1 MKKQL
6 FFAASLVLALGIS
19 SCSNKMG
26 ELTPDLFKVTPNPLE
41 VKGGSIDATV
51 EGTFPEKYFNKNAV
65 VTVTPV
71 LKYNG
76 TETKGAPKTFQG
88 EKVTGNNQ
96 VINQKEG
103 GKFSIPASFKYVPE
117 MAKSELYLDFDIVIK
132 EKAAPEI
139 PQVKVADGV
148 VATEQL
154 AATDASEITPAI
166 IPDKFQRIIQE
177 TQEADIKFL
186 IQQSNLRSSETKS
199 QAVADLKAAVKDA
212 KDTENKEIASLN
224 VVGYAS
230 PDGTLD
236 LNTNLA
242 ERRLNTTANFLNRE
256 LRKLKADVEIG
267 KDFTPEDWDGFK
279 KLMEAS
285 SIQDKDLVLRVLSM
299 YTDPEQREREIK
311 NIAAAFTTIADEIL
325 PQLRRARMEL
335 TVNVIGKSDEE
346 IARLAKDSAQVL
358 TVDELLYAATLTEDL
373 NAKAV
378 IYQKVIDNYG
388 KDVRGYNN
396 LGLVQLQQGNVDA
409 AAANFDKA
417 ARIDAN
423 SADVNF
429 NQGLIALAKN
439 DLDKAQQCFG
449 KAAGTNG
456 DLNQALG
463 TVYMLKGDYAKAKSS
478 FGSEATNNAALVQIL
493 NEDYNGARRTLA
505 AVATPNAMTS
515 YLGAVVGARTNDRNA
530 VYDNL
535 KAAVAKDNS
544 LKAKAANDI
553 EFAKFA
559 TDETFQGIVK

>member
-1 MKKQL
+1 MKKQVFL
-6 FFAASLVLALGIS
+6 AASLVLALGFS

-26 ELTPDLFKVTPNPLE
+26 ELAPDLFKVTPNPLE
-41 VKGGSIDATV
+41 VKGGNIDATV

-154 AATDASEITPAI
+154 AATDANEINPAI

-230 PDGTLD
+230 PDGALD

-256 LRKLKADVEIG
+256 MRKLKADVEIG
-267 KDFTPEDWDGFK
+267 KLLEQMKQNGIYDDTHFFFLTDHGGIEYGHGGVSTDEMIVPWGLTGPGIAK
-279 KLMEAS
+279 G
-285 SIQDKDLVLRVLSM
+285 LRM
-299 YTDPEQREREIK
+299 TEP
-311 NIAAAFTTIADEIL
+311 NN
-325 PQLRRARMEL
+325 
-335 TVNVIGKSDEE
+335 TVNT
-346 IARLAKDSAQVL
+346 A
-358 TVDELLYAATLTEDL
+358 
-373 NAKAV
+373 AV
-378 IYQKVIDNYG
+378 ILRIFGVEQP
-388 KDVRGYNN
+388 
-396 LGLVQLQQGNVDA
+396 
-409 AAANFDKA
+409 KA
-417 ARIDAN
+417 WTGEVPASI
-423 SADVNF
+423 
-429 NQGLIALAKN
+429 
-439 DLDKAQQCFG
+439 
-449 KAAGTNG
+449 
-456 DLNQALG
+456 
-463 TVYMLKGDYAKAKSS
+463 
-478 FGSEATNNAALVQIL
+478 
-493 NEDYNGARRTLA
+493 
-505 AVATPNAMTS
+505 
-515 YLGAVVGARTNDRNA
+515 
-530 VYDNL
+530 
-535 KAAVAKDNS
+535 
-544 LKAKAANDI
+544 
-553 EFAKFA
+553 FA
-559 TDETFQGIVK
+559 